1 MIFRE
6 LDRKTLV
13 ADGQLQAADMAAAV
27 ERGVTVIVNNRPDG
41 EEPGQP
47 AAAEIEAAAKAA
59 GLAYAHIP
67 IEAEFSSDKV
77 AALSAAL
84 AEAEGLALL
93 FCRSGTRSAYL
104 WALARAREGALP
116 EALLRNAARAGYSLR
131 PLLPWLKPDE
141 ESPALP

>member
-13 ADGQLQAADMAAAV
+13 ADGQLRASDMAAAAA
-27 ERGVTVIVNNRPDG
+27 RGVTMIVNNRPDG

-47 AAAEIEAAAKAA
+47 DAAEIEAAAKAA
-59 GLAYAHIP
+59 GLEHAHIP
-67 IEAEFSSDKV
+67 IVAEFSADKV

-84 AEAEGLALL
+84 AQAEGLALL

-116 EALLRNAARAGYSLR
+116 DALVGNAARAGYNLR
-131 PLLPWLKPDE
+131 PILPWLKPGED
-141 ESPALP
+141 